1 MTTDPKSGRPVG
13 AVGSTPQ
20 TTTLWEIE
28 ESFTE
33 PGAKLTRTFA
43 TAQDAIAEQQRIVSL
58 GRLLADCEA
67 ALREIWNSV
76 PATYDPEDK
85 VVQRHSAALR
95 AIPAV
100 LAAIDAMKAAQK

>member
-58 GRLLADCEA
+58 DRLLADCEA
-67 ALREIWNSV
+67 ALRQLNDAYETGGEGDFI
-76 PATYDPEDK
+76 
-85 VVQRHSAALR
+85 AAR
-95 AIPAV
+95 AV
-100 LAAIDAMKAAQK
+100 LAAIDDMKAGA